1 MFSAAFTVKLAHHA
15 DIQGVDDTAFAIRYG
30 IAAASVYVRS
40 ERGAKI
46 MDGECRKALDQYHLA
61 RTRCGLGDL
70 AADVTS
76 PTISDRPIVF
86 TNGCFDLLHAGHRQL
101 LVQCV
106 KDPAARALV
115 VAVNTDESVRS
126 LKGSDRPVRSVH
138 SRVMDVAY
146 AIDPE
151 VRVKVMAFDGN
162 VSTAI
167 RSLGMR
173 PAELVKG
180 DEYSGKDIPGSELCD
195 TVTLYPMVEGHST
208 SRLVGR

>member
-1 MFSAAFTVKLAHHA
+1 
-15 DIQGVDDTAFAIRYG
+15 
-30 IAAASVYVRS
+30 
-40 ERGAKI
+40 
-46 MDGECRKALDQYHLA
+46 
-61 RTRCGLGDL
+61 
-70 AADVTS
+70 
-76 PTISDRPIVF
+76 
-86 TNGCFDLLHAGHRQL
+86 
-101 LVQCV
+101 
-106 KDPAARALV
+106 
-115 VAVNTDESVRS
+115 
-126 LKGSDRPVRSVH
+126 
-138 SRVMDVAY
+138 MDVAY